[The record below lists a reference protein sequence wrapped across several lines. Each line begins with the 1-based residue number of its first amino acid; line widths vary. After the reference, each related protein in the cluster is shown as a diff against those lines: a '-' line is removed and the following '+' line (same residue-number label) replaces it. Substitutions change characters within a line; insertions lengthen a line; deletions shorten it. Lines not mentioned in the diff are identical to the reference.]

1 MGLAPYG
8 QPIYSDLIEEKLID
22 IKDDGSFRIDQSY
35 FDYSIGFKMT
45 NNKFNKLFKKKAKK
59 TRNQNSKISYGYSS
73 INSKGYRENY
83 SESTQIS
90 KKEFNIENLCLA
102 GGVALNCVVNG
113 LIQKEKIFKN
123 VWIQPAILVM
133 QGGR

>member
-45 NNKFNKLFKKKAKK
+45 NNKFNKLFKKKARKPETK
-59 TRNQNSKISYGYSS
+59 NSKISYGCSS

-90 KKEFNIENLCLA
+90 KKKEFNIENLCLA

-113 LIQKEKIFKN
+113 LIQKEKFF
-123 VWIQPAILVM
+123 
-133 QGGR
+133 